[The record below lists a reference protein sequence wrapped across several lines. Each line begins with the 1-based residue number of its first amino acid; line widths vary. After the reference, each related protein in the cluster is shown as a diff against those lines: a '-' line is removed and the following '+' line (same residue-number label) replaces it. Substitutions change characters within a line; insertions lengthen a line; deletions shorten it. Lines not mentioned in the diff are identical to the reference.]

1 MTTSF
6 QVLFHYCLLFMELQ
20 DSGFSKNIL
29 RFQYFVNSV
38 KTFVEITGCSY
49 LEITKLRIELRKLP
63 TECAMR
69 SVLCSSFHSQCYR
82 EGKYTKTHSLLF
94 YMANFLL
101 PFHILGYVFPGKP
114 YISQFS
120 TIRTVPRSIQNTK
133 CLWLKDLLGC
143 VSHND
148 NCMAVVG

>member
-101 PFHILGYVFPGKP
+101 PFHILGYVFLENPTFLNFP
-114 YISQFS
+114 LSEQFLAAFRIPS
-120 TIRTVPRSIQNTK
+120 VSGSKIYWDVLATMTIAWQ
-133 CLWLKDLLGC
+133 
-143 VSHND
+143 
-148 NCMAVVG
+148 